1 MRNIIFIL
9 LSLFSITS
17 YGQHHKSIN
26 EIKKTIENT
35 YIGFCNQMNKQL
47 PLKIDELTTLKNI
60 TYYNWTI
67 TASYSIDYDF
77 SEIDCITIKD
87 FLKEVKLEQKKNIER
102 MFKFGEYNFTQ
113 KEMQKF
119 YITTGM
125 KFLLKYYDMNGLF
138 IGTIQYDY
146 KDFYENKKNGE

>member
-1 MRNIIFIL
+1 
-9 LSLFSITS
+9 
-17 YGQHHKSIN
+17 
-26 EIKKTIENT
+26 
-35 YIGFCNQMNKQL
+35 MNKQL

>member
-26 EIKKTIENT
+26 EIKETIENT

-87 FLKEVKLEQKKNIER
+87 FLKEVKLEQKKILNVCLNSGNIISHKR
-102 MFKFGEYNFTQ
+102 KCKNFT
-113 KEMQKF
+113 
-119 YITTGM
+119 
-125 KFLLKYYDMNGLF
+125 
-138 IGTIQYDY
+138 
-146 KDFYENKKNGE
+146 